1 MGENCLNLLTINLA
15 AFLFSRKGVQQGE
28 FLKNSFIT
36 TYGYEKENGQEVVKF
51 VRLGKPTAKIQKMA
65 EKTPFLENK
74 SNPLSTKIDKGA
86 KTIADGLNESTI
98 SLEKLQVKIS
108 QFWVNLLSK
117 NLPILG

>member
-1 MGENCLNLLTINLA
+1 MGEILVILLILYLA

-36 TYGYEKENGQEVVKF
+36 TYGYERENGQEVVKF
-51 VRLGKPTAKIQKMA
+51 VRLGKPTAKVQKMA
-65 EKTPFLENK
+65 EKSPFLENK

-108 QFWVNLLSK
+108 R
-117 NLPILG
+117 